1 MTQFIIV
8 MAIVGLLAAI
18 IGALIALKLQFNY
31 LTRTQTQFQ
40 AWERAQESHHRQWE
54 IQQENIIAALRNEL
68 KEQVGMVED
77 DWEAWK
83 SKDNARI
90 EQLKTQFEETEAQ
103 THLKREIAR
112 LPRVEDVPL
121 VLDVHHRYRP
131 LYPNWQPLTLQGIN
145 LTERDLS
152 HRYLGQADLR
162 NAQLL
167 RTNFYM
173 SDLSDACLMGA
184 SLSGADLTG
193 ANLTGADLRAVN
205 LNGANLLVADLHKAI
220 LVGANLLGAHNLTQ
234 QQLDTAIYDETTL
247 VNIRIE
253 PTTSQLNNT
262 QQDEHIHS
270 SPLPSSD
277 SLTDPEAAELL
288 VNIPE
293 NKHTEEIATTT
304 PRPEYNAT
312 AQAKAN

>member
-1 MTQFIIV
+1 MTQLIIV

-18 IGALIALKLQFNY
+18 IGALIASKLQSNY
-31 LTRTQTQFQ
+31 LTRTQAQFE
-40 AWERAQESHHRQWE
+40 AWERAQESHHLKWE
-54 IQQENIIAALRNEL
+54 IQQENLIAALRKEL
-68 KEQVGMVED
+68 KEQVGMVEN
-77 DWEAWK
+77 DWEKWK
-83 SKDNARI
+83 SKDISRI
-90 EQLKTQFEETEAQ
+90 EQLKTQFAETEAQ
-103 THLKREIAR
+103 MHLKREIAR
-112 LPRVEDVPL
+112 LPHVEDVPL

-131 LYPNWQPLTLQGIN
+131 LYPNWQPPMLQGSN

-184 SLSGADLTG
+184 NLFGADLTG
-193 ANLTGADLRAVN
+193 ANLTGADLRAAN
-205 LNGANLLVADLHKAI
+205 LNGANLMVADLHKAI

-234 QQLDTAIYDETTL
+234 QQLDSAIYDETTL
-247 VNIRIE
+247 FNIRKE
-253 PTTSQLNNT
+253 RTTSQLNNT
-262 QQDEHIHS
+262 QQDERIHS

-288 VNIPE
+288 GNIPE
-293 NKHTEEIATTT
+293 NKHTEEIASTTSS
-304 PRPEYNAT
+304 PEYNAP

>member
-18 IGALIALKLQFNY
+18 IGALIAFKLQFNY

-54 IQQENIIAALRNEL
+54 IQQENFIAAIRNEL
-68 KEQVGMVED
+68 KEQIGLVEN

-83 SKDNARI
+83 SKDNVRI

-103 THLKREIAR
+103 MHLKREIAR

-121 VLDVHHRYRP
+121 VPDVHHHYRP
-131 LYPNWQPLTLQGIN
+131 LYPNWQPPKLHGID

-152 HRYLGQADLR
+152 HRYLRQADLR
-162 NAQLL
+162 DTQLL

-184 SLSGADLTG
+184 NFSGADLTG
-193 ANLTGADLRAVN
+193 ANLTGADLRATN
-205 LNGANLLVADLHKAI
+205 LNGANLMVADLHKAI
-220 LVGANLLGAHNLTQ
+220 LIGANLLGAHNLTQ
-234 QQLDTAIYDETTL
+234 QQLDTAIYDETTQ
-247 VNIRIE
+247 VNIRKE
-253 PTTSQLNNT
+253 RTTSQLYNT
-262 QQDEHIHS
+262 QQDKRIHS

-277 SLTDPEAAELL
+277 SLPNPEVADFL

-293 NKHTEEIATTT
+293 NKHTKETGTVT
-304 PRPEYNAT
+304 HRPEFNTA